1 MRNFKKLIFSLN
13 FFYIFLIAA
22 QVAAIIFLCLY
33 IPSRLPAVAVIVLC
47 WLTTTIT
54 CGVLY
59 FKKSGSEAKCAW
71 FVFICALPVA
81 GPLIYLAATIK
92 KRPCGILNVRANCN
106 EGIYAAANELC
117 GSAPA
122 SYESAQYYSDGAP
135 ILDDILR
142 EISTAR
148 ERVFIE
154 FFIIGRGLIFKR
166 LLTALENARA
176 NGAEVK
182 IISDG
187 VGSAF
192 RVGKREFKKL
202 KSLGAEIKI
211 FHRLTPLPRPRLNFR
226 DHRKIVTVDG
236 KIAFCGGINLAD
248 EYANIN
254 SPYGY
259 WKDSGVK
266 ICGEAAKVF
275 EGMFLSVWNGSH
287 DMPAPKTGKKT
298 CLPFYD
304 SPPHRKF
311 CEDAFTQAINCAKE
325 RVHIFTPYF
334 CLSDKTGAA
343 LSFAKRRGVDV
354 KIIVPHIPD
363 KKYAFEVTKIY
374 ARELQKC
381 GIEFYEFTPG
391 FMHAKALICDERV
404 FLGSYNFDFR
414 SMHYNFECG
423 VMFDGDIC
431 ADVERDFEECIALC
445 SPLNTDCPTAARR
458 AYRFILKFFAPLV

>member
-1 MRNFKKLIFSLN
+1 MRNFRKLIFSLN

-33 IPSRLPAVAVIVLC
+33 IPSRLPAVAILVLC
-47 WLTTTIT
+47 WMTSTAT

-59 FKKSGSEAKCAW
+59 LRKSGTEAKCAW

-81 GPLIYLAATIK
+81 GPLIYLVATVK
-92 KRPCGILNVRANCN
+92 KHPCGILNVRA
-106 EGIYAAANELC
+106 EGQSGIFAAAHDLC
-117 GSAPA
+117 GTAA
-122 SYESAQYYSDGAP
+122 VGYDYAEYFSDGAP
-135 ILDDILR
+135 ILDRILE

-148 ERVFIE
+148 QRVFIE
-154 FFIIGRGLIFKR
+154 FFIIGRGIIFKR
-166 LLTALENARA
+166 LLCALESARS

-182 IISDG
+182 IIYDG

-192 RVGKREFKKL
+192 RIGRKEIKRL
-202 KSLGAEIKI
+202 KALGAEIKV

-236 KIAFCGGINLAD
+236 KTAFCGGINLAD

-259 WKDSGVK
+259 WKDTGFE
-266 ICGEAAKVF
+266 IRGEAAKIF

-287 DMPAPKTGKKT
+287 DMIAPKTGEKV

-311 CEDAFTQAINCAKE
+311 GEDAFAQAINNAQE

-334 CLSDKTGAA
+334 CLSDKTSAA

-363 KKYAFEVTKIY
+363 KKYAFEVTKTY
-374 ARELQKC
+374 ARELKKC
-381 GIEFYEFTPG
+381 GVEFYEFTPG
-391 FMHAKALICDERV
+391 FLHAKALICDERV

-423 VMFDGDIC
+423 VMFTGDIC
-431 ADVERDFEECIALC
+431 NDAELDFQESLACCA
-445 SPLNTDCPTAARR
+445 PLSDGCPTAARR
-458 AYRFILKFFAPLV
+458 LYRLILKFFAPLV